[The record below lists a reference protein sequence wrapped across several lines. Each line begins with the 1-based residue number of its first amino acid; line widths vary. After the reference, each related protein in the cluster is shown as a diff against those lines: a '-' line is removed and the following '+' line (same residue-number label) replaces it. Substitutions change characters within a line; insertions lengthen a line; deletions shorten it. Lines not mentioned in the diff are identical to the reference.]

1 MLKSIREKLI
11 EQNGAVSLLVF
22 ITVLSFVTILTGAF
36 LTVTTLRKLQLE
48 SDIRLQEIY
57 GEDVKIVDE
66 IYNELVGEDKS
77 TPNCEITYEQLN
89 DSYISYKFS
98 FNKEV
103 KNFDTKDIKLY
114 NAKKQETLFR
124 DNITLSINSPAYTV
138 NVTQGKTY
146 VVMFD
151 YESIENE
158 KFEFGLYSETV
169 ENLPTKILIATAEE
183 KHEEY
188 KFKVNSKEE
197 IFKIAINTQ
206 NSNNVKISNFE
217 ILEIENDNV
226 EKGAFVKINESTYTL
241 VAQYNKD
248 SRYIIIIDKGTL
260 TDLNENKNL
269 EIIKGI

>member
-1 MLKSIREKLI
+1 MIKNLRKRLRQE
-11 EQNGAVSLLVF
+11 NAAVSLLVF

-57 GEDVKIVDE
+57 GEDVKRVDQ
-66 IYNELVGEDKS
+66 IYNELVGEDKRA
-77 TPNCEITYEQLN
+77 PNCEITYDILN
-89 DSYISYKFS
+89 SSYILYKFS
-98 FNKEV
+98 FDKQV
-103 KNFDTKDIKLY
+103 KNFDAKDINLY
-114 NAKKQETLFR
+114 NAKKQETSFG
-124 DNITLSINSPAYTV
+124 DNITLSVSSPAYTV
-138 NVTQGKTY
+138 NVAEGKTY

-169 ENLPTKILIATAEE
+169 ENLPTKALTATTEK

-188 KFKVNSKEE
+188 KFKVNSTEE
-197 IFKIAINTQ
+197 IFKIIINEQ
-206 NSNNVKISNFE
+206 SINNIKISNFE
-217 ILEIENDNV
+217 ILEIENDNI

-241 VAQYNKD
+241 VAEYNKN
-248 SRYIIIIDKGTL
+248 SRYVIIIDKGIL